1 MSIVKQINYL
11 SIIQSIMKSSALSL
25 LAALAVTTLAPHTA
39 HAQYLSTTKY
49 DDGVSHK
56 VEFRTSIGTQIGTK
70 HDIAALLDLG
80 LGYNINKNFYLGV
93 ASGYYAK
100 FGVVDG
106 LESGG
111 MIPVLADLTYRFD
124 DQNDYWSPFI
134 QLRGGYLLPVPSSDV
149 LDSGPFEGQT
159 YNRSGYTN
167 IDLGTG
173 FYIRPVRNIDL
184 KLSVHYAMALS
195 GSDDFDPALNC
206 NEHIFQIRFGANFR
220 GKPRTATRSELK
232 AEANRQIAEQRRAE
246 HEKRQAELAARRA
259 EAERLAEEDRAARRA
274 QREAT
279 ASSVTSSLV
288 QDIPVEYFCHV
299 TPAMLEGSNLDNEL
313 IKLAT
318 LATGKQLQGIII
330 LGTAPQADD
339 VVKAIQNAD
348 DVRKHLA
355 KRYYISK
362 ELIST
367 SYTGFDDI
375 LKEHARP
382 DGTIATIIIQKAP
395 DQK

>member
-1 MSIVKQINYL
+1 MAT
-11 SIIQSIMKSSALSL
+11 SA
-25 LAALAVTTLAPHTA
+25 A
-39 HAQYLSTTKY
+39 HAQYVPSNIKY
-49 DDGVSHK
+49 DDGVTHK
-56 VEFRTSIGTQIGTK
+56 VEFRSTLGGQLGTK
-70 HDIAALLDLG
+70 YDIAALVDLG
-80 LGYNINKNFYLGV
+80 LGYNVNKNFYLGV

-106 LESGG
+106 LKSGG
-111 MIPVLADLTYRFD
+111 VIPALADFTYRFD
-124 DQNDYWSPFI
+124 DIDDYWAPFL
-134 QLRGGYLLPVPSSDV
+134 QLRGGYLIPVPASDEF
-149 LDSGPFEGQT
+149 DSGPMVGET
-159 YNRSGYTN
+159 YNRSGYTD
-167 IDLGTG
+167 IDLGAG
-173 FYIRPVRNIDL
+173 FYIRPLRHVDL
-184 KLSVHYAMALS
+184 KISLHYALALA
-195 GSDDFDPALNC
+195 GSDDYSFNC
-206 NEHIFQIRFGANFR
+206 NEHLFQLRFGVNLR
-220 GKPRTATRSELK
+220 GKARTASRSELR
-232 AEANRQIAEQRRAE
+232 AESNRQIAEMRRIE
-246 HEKRQAELAARRA
+246 REKRQAEDAARRA

-330 LGTAPQADD
+330 LGTAAQADD